1 MIYAI
6 EFIFRSQYR
15 FEKFN
20 IGGIF
25 VKRIISS
32 KIMYYLSFCMVYYL
46 RILIIGSKLNYNW
59 IFLGS
64 VDMAIVIYIP

>member
-6 EFIFRSQYR
+6 EFIFRRQYR

-25 VKRIISS
+25 VKRII
-32 KIMYYLSFCMVYYL
+32 
-46 RILIIGSKLNYNW
+46 GSKLNYIL
-59 IFLGS
+59 IFPRS

>member
-6 EFIFRSQYR
+6 EFIFRRQYH

-20 IGGIF
+20 IGGI
-25 VKRIISS
+25 
-32 KIMYYLSFCMVYYL
+32 L
-46 RILIIGSKLNYNW
+46 RILIIGSKLNYNL

>member
-6 EFIFRSQYR
+6 EFIFRRQYC

-25 VKRIISS
+25 VKRII
-32 KIMYYLSFCMVYYL
+32 
-46 RILIIGSKLNYNW
+46 LIIGSKLNYNL

>member
-6 EFIFRSQYR
+6 EFIFRRQYR

-25 VKRIISS
+25 V
-32 KIMYYLSFCMVYYL
+32 L
-46 RILIIGSKLNYNW
+46 RILIIGSKLNYNL